1 MVNSPLSLPIY
12 FGRLIRLPYL
22 ALYAL
27 AILVTLSPSP
37 AGAAPLTQ
45 YTCLPNG
52 NATPLYG
59 SNPAW
64 TSNCPGGSGIIA
76 GTINKDYFDAYEASD
91 CAEYSS
97 NTSFAIRVTAYACS
111 GQSIRARVTAANGI
125 VIVDQVTG
133 TSGSVSSATSSCFES
148 CSWPSDW
155 SFSVLDGTAARIDI
169 DVVCCTCQGDPP
181 DPCGR

>member
-1 MVNSPLSLPIY
+1 MNNISLSTTICW
-12 FGRLIRLPYL
+12 GRLFRLPYL
-22 ALYAL
+22 ALYGL
-27 AILVTLSPSP
+27 AIAVAAYPSP
-37 AGAAPLTQ
+37 ADAAPLTQ
-45 YTCLPNG
+45 YTCTPNG

-64 TSNCPGGSGIIA
+64 TSNCPGGNGIIA

-97 NTSFAIRVTAYACS
+97 NPSFAIRVTAYACS
-111 GQSIRARVTAANGI
+111 GQSIRARVTAANGT
-125 VIVDQVTG
+125 VIVDQATG
-133 TSGSVSSATSSCFES
+133 TSGSVSTATSSCFES

-181 DPCGR
+181 NPCGR